1 MNWEQ
6 EVSKRR
12 NEIVEDIQGFLKINS
27 VLDEETAGPGRPFGK
42 GIQECLTALLNKGE
56 ESGFTV
62 KNLDGYAGHIEWG
75 KGEEIIGVLCHIDV
89 VPPGDGWTS
98 DPFAA
103 EIRDGRIYA
112 RGALDDKGPTMAAYH
127 ALKIVKDSGLPL
139 SKRIRMII
147 GTDEESDWRC
157 VEHYF
162 KHEEMPSA
170 GFAPDADFPIIYA
183 EKGLIDA
190 ALKIETDQA
199 ETGAD
204 LTLETFRSGRRLNMV
219 PDDAEAV
226 LEGSAPSGFEESF
239 VRFVKEKR
247 AEGRIFQEDGRLTL
261 TVYGKSAHAMEPNN
275 GVNAGLILSEFLH
288 TQSLDRAGLQ
298 FVQTVSG
305 AFAGD
310 TRGKKIGIGCRDDIS
325 GELTLNVGRL
335 QYEQEKGGEAHI
347 NIRYPVTE
355 ESDRVKSGL
364 SQIKGARL
372 VSFKDSKP
380 HPVAKDHNL
389 IQTLQRVYEEQ
400 TGETAQL
407 ISIGGATYAR
417 SLEAGV
423 AFGPLFPGRP
433 DVAHQKDEY
442 MEIDDLLKAVSI
454 YAQAIYELA
463 K

>member
-6 EVSKRR
+6 EVLKRR

-112 RGALDDKGPTMAAYH
+112 RGALDDKGPTMAAFH

-204 LTLETFRSGRRLNMV
+204 LVLEIFRSGRRLNMV

-226 LEGSAPSGFEESF
+226 LAGAAPSGFEESF
-239 VRFVKEKR
+239 ARFVKEKR
-247 AEGRIFQEDGRLTL
+247 AEGRILQEGGRLTL

-275 GVNAGLILSEFLH
+275 GVNAGLILAEFLH
-288 TQSLDRAGLQ
+288 TQSLDRA
-298 FVQTVSG
+298 
-305 AFAGD
+305 
-310 TRGKKIGIGCRDDIS
+310 
-325 GELTLNVGRL
+325 
-335 QYEQEKGGEAHI
+335 
-347 NIRYPVTE
+347 
-355 ESDRVKSGL
+355 
-364 SQIKGARL
+364 
-372 VSFKDSKP
+372 
-380 HPVAKDHNL
+380 
-389 IQTLQRVYEEQ
+389 
-400 TGETAQL
+400 
-407 ISIGGATYAR
+407 
-417 SLEAGV
+417 
-423 AFGPLFPGRP
+423 
-433 DVAHQKDEY
+433 
-442 MEIDDLLKAVSI
+442 
-454 YAQAIYELA
+454 
-463 K
+463 

>member
-6 EVSKRR
+6 EVLKRR

-103 EIRDGRIYA
+103 EIRGGRIYA
-112 RGALDDKGPTMAAYH
+112 RGALDDKGPTMAAFH

-204 LTLETFRSGRRLNMV
+204 LVLEAFRSGRRLNMV

-226 LEGSAPSGFEESF
+226 LAGAVPSEFEESF
-239 VRFVKEKR
+239 ARFVKEKR
-247 AEGRIFQEDGRLTL
+247 AEGRILQEGGRLTL
-261 TVYGKSAHAMEPNN
+261 TVHGKSAHAMEPNN
-275 GVNAGLILSEFLH
+275 GVNAGLILAEFLH
-288 TQSLDRAGLQ
+288 TQSLDRAGLH

-310 TRGKKIGIGCRDDIS
+310 TRGKKIGIGRRDDIS
-325 GELTLNVGRL
+325 GELTLNVGRP
-335 QYEQEKGGEAHI
+335 QYEQGKGGEAHI

-355 ESDRVKSGL
+355 ESGRVKSGL

-372 VSFKDSKP
+372 ISFKDSKP
-380 HPVAKDHNL
+380 HHVAKDHEL
-389 IQTLQRVYEEQ
+389 IKTPQRVYEEQ

-417 SLEAGV
+417 SLKAGV

>member
-6 EVSKRR
+6 EVLKRKS
-12 NEIVEDIQGFLKINS
+12 EIVRDIQDFLKINS
-27 VLDEETAGPGRPFGK
+27 VLDESTAEPDMPFGE
-42 GIQECLTALLNKGE
+42 GIHQCLTTLLDKG
-56 ESGFTV
+56 SANGFTV

-112 RGALDDKGPTMAAYH
+112 RGALDDKGPTMAAFH
-127 ALKIVKDSGLPL
+127 ALKIVKEMNLPL
-139 SKRIRMII
+139 SKRIRIII

-190 ALKIETDQA
+190 ALKMKCPKVIK
-199 ETGAD
+199 GSD
-204 LTLETFRSGRRLNMV
+204 LVLQTFNSGRRLNMV

-226 LEGSAPSGFEESF
+226 LSGTAANDFEQSF
-239 VRFVKEKR
+239 ARFVKEKS
-247 AEGRIFQEDGRLTL
+247 AEGRLYKKGDQLVL
-261 TVYGKSAHAMEPNN
+261 KVSGKSAHAMEPNN
-275 GVNAGLILSEFLH
+275 GVNAGLVLADFLH
-288 TQSLDRAGLQ
+288 TQALDEAGLH
-298 FVQTVSG
+298 FVKTVSD

-310 TRGKKIGIGCRDDIS
+310 TRGKKIGIACSDEIS

-335 QYEQEKGGEAHI
+335 HYELEKGGEAGI

-355 ESDRVKSGL
+355 ESGRVETALG
-364 SQIKGARL
+364 QVAGTEL

-380 HPVAKDHNL
+380 HHVPKDHEL
-389 IQTLQRVYEEQ
+389 IKTLQRVYEEQ
-400 TGETAQL
+400 TGDKAEL

-417 SLEAGV
+417 SLNAGV

-433 DVAHQKDEY
+433 DIAHQKDEY
-442 MEIDDLLKAVSI
+442 MEIEDLLQAVSL

>member
-6 EVSKRR
+6 EVLKRR

-103 EIRDGRIYA
+103 EIRGGRIYA
-112 RGALDDKGPTMAAYH
+112 RGALDDKGPTMAAFH

-204 LTLETFRSGRRLNMV
+204 LVLEAFRSGRRLNMV

-226 LEGSAPSGFEESF
+226 LAGAVPSEFEESF
-239 VRFVKEKR
+239 ARFVKEKR
-247 AEGRIFQEDGRLTL
+247 AEGRILQEGGRLTL
-261 TVYGKSAHAMEPNN
+261 TVHGKSAHAMEPNN
-275 GVNAGLILSEFLH
+275 GVNAGLILAEFLH
-288 TQSLDRAGLQ
+288 TQSLDRAGLH

-305 AFAGD
+305 AFAGN
-310 TRGKKIGIGCRDDIS
+310 TRGKKIGIGRRDDIS
-325 GELTLNVGRL
+325 GELTLNVGRP
-335 QYEQEKGGEAHI
+335 QYEQGKGGEAHI

-355 ESDRVKSGL
+355 ESGRVKSGL

-372 VSFKDSKP
+372 ISFKDSKP
-380 HPVAKDHNL
+380 HHVAKDHEL
-389 IQTLQRVYEEQ
+389 IKRRNGSMKSRQGKR
-400 TGETAQL
+400 
-407 ISIGGATYAR
+407 
-417 SLEAGV
+417 
-423 AFGPLFPGRP
+423 
-433 DVAHQKDEY
+433 HN
-442 MEIDDLLKAVSI
+442 
-454 YAQAIYELA
+454 
-463 K
+463 

>member
-1 MNWEQ
+1 
-6 EVSKRR
+6 
-12 NEIVEDIQGFLKINS
+12 
-27 VLDEETAGPGRPFGK
+27 
-42 GIQECLTALLNKGE
+42 
-56 ESGFTV
+56 
-62 KNLDGYAGHIEWG
+62 
-75 KGEEIIGVLCHIDV
+75 
-89 VPPGDGWTS
+89 
-98 DPFAA
+98 
-103 EIRDGRIYA
+103 
-112 RGALDDKGPTMAAYH
+112 MAAFH

-204 LTLETFRSGRRLNMV
+204 LVLEIFRSGRRLNMV

-226 LEGSAPSGFEESF
+226 LAGAAPSGFEESF
-239 VRFVKEKR
+239 ARFVKEKR
-247 AEGRIFQEDGRLTL
+247 AEGRILQEGGRLTL

-275 GVNAGLILSEFLH
+275 GVNAGLILAEFLH
-288 TQSLDRAGLQ
+288 TQSLDRAGLH

-310 TRGKKIGIGCRDDIS
+310 TRGKKIGIDCRDDIS

-355 ESDRVKSGL
+355 ESGRVKSGL
-364 SQIKGARL
+364 SQIQGARL
-372 VSFKDSKP
+372 ISFKDSKP
-380 HPVAKDHNL
+380 HHVAKDHEL
-389 IQTLQRVYEEQ
+389 IKTLQRVYEEQ

>member
-6 EVSKRR
+6 EVAKRKD
-12 NEIVEDIQGFLKINS
+12 EIVRDIQDFLTINS
-27 VLDEETAGPGRPFGK
+27 VLDEETAGPDKPFGE
-42 GIQECLTALLNKGE
+42 GIHKCLTALLKKGE
-56 ESGFTV
+56 ANGFTV

-75 KGEEIIGVLCHIDV
+75 KGDEIIGVLCHIDV
-89 VPPGDGWTS
+89 VPPGDGWIS

-103 EIRDGRIYA
+103 DIRDGRIYA
-112 RGALDDKGPTMAAYH
+112 RGALDDKGPTMAAFH
-127 ALKIVKDSGLPL
+127 ALKIVKELNLPL
-139 SKRIRMII
+139 SKRIRLII

-190 ALKIETDQA
+190 ALQIECPHDGKDA
-199 ETGAD
+199 EMV
-204 LTLETFRSGRRLNMV
+204 LETLHAGRRLNMV

-226 LEGSAPSGFEESF
+226 LSGAVTADFESSF
-239 VRFVKEKR
+239 ADFVKGKR
-247 AEGRIFQEDGRLTL
+247 AEGRITKNGDKWSVKVF
-261 TVYGKSAHAMEPNN
+261 GKSAHAMEPDN
-275 GVNAGLILSEFLH
+275 GINAGLVLTQFLH
-288 TQSLDRAGLQ
+288 TQALDAAGLH
-298 FVQTVSG
+298 FVKAVTD
-305 AFAGD
+305 AFSGD
-310 TRGKKIGIGCRDDIS
+310 TRGKKLGIACSDEIS
-325 GELTLNVGRL
+325 GDLTLNVGRIA
-335 QYEQEKGGEAHI
+335 YVRDKESAVGI

-355 ESDRVKSGL
+355 KSGR
-364 SQIKGARL
+364 IKDALERAHGVKL

-380 HPVAKDHNL
+380 HHVPKDHEL

-400 TGETAQL
+400 TGEKAEL

-417 SLEAGV
+417 SLQAGV

-433 DVAHQKDEY
+433 DIAHQKDEY
-442 MEIDDLLKAVSI
+442 MEIDDLLRAASL

>member
-6 EVSKRR
+6 EVSKRK
-12 NEIVEDIQGFLKINS
+12 NEIVRDIQNFLKINS
-27 VLDEETAGPGRPFGK
+27 VLDEATASPEKPFGE
-42 GIQECLTALLNKGE
+42 GIHQCLTTLLEKGE
-56 ESGFTV
+56 ENGFTV

-75 KGEEIIGVLCHIDV
+75 EGDDIIGVLCHIDV

-103 EIRDGRIYA
+103 DIRDGRIYA
-112 RGALDDKGPTMAAYH
+112 RGALDDKGPTMAAFH
-127 ALKIVKDSGLPL
+127 ALKIVKEMNLPL
-139 SKRIRMII
+139 SKRVRIII

-162 KHEEMPSA
+162 KHEDMPSA

-190 ALKIETDQA
+190 ALKIKCPAADP
-199 ETGAD
+199 GAD
-204 LTLETFRSGRRLNMV
+204 LVLKSFGSGRRLNMV

-226 LEGSAPSGFEESF
+226 LAGPITSDFEESF
-239 VRFVKEKR
+239 TSFVKEKH
-247 AEGRIFQEDGRLTL
+247 ADGRLLKEGDTAVL
-261 TVYGKSAHAMEPNN
+261 KVHGKSAHAMEPDN
-275 GVNAGLILSEFLH
+275 GVNAGLVLAEFLH
-288 TQSLDRAGLQ
+288 TQALDGAGLH
-298 FVQTVSG
+298 FVETVTN

-310 TRGKKIGIGCRDDIS
+310 TRGKKIGIAATDQIS
-325 GELTLNVGRL
+325 GDLTLNVGRL
-335 QYEQEKGGEAHI
+335 SYANGKGGEIGI
-347 NIRYPVTE
+347 NIRYPVTG
-355 ESDRVKSGL
+355 ESGCVKNALESMPGTE
-364 SQIKGARL
+364 L

-380 HPVAKDHNL
+380 HYVPKDHEL

-400 TGETAQL
+400 TGKKAEL

-417 SLEAGV
+417 SLQAGV

-442 MEIDDLLKAVSI
+442 MEVDDLLQSVSL